1 MIHPWKI
8 NITIHSSPSVRPE
21 IWSDKIQPSTSSWQ
35 FWWWIGESMWI
46 QLLVG
51 SWPTPL
57 KNDGVKVSWDYDIP
71 NMMGKI
77 IQSCSSQHQADE
89 FNRASTFPRVK
100 PTTARHLRF
109 LQSIVAFDTR
119 LVGVGHRGGA
129 LAHALTRGKVVVV
142 LPEIREIFA
151 KMTMI
156 TYFYWL
162 VVLTILKNM
171 SQLGLLFP
179 IYGKS

>member
-1 MIHPWKI
+1 MIHPWL
-8 NITIHSSPSVRPE
+8 NHHHNSFITICEARNPHLHGSF
-21 IWSDKIQPSTSSWQ
+21 D
-35 FWWWIGESMWI
+35 GESMWI
-46 QLLVG
+46 QWLVG
-51 SWPTPL
+51 AWPTPL
-57 KNDGVKVSWDYDIP
+57 KNDGVKVSWDYDTP

-89 FNRASTFPRVK
+89 FNRASTFPGVK
-100 PTTARHLRF
+100 PRTARHLRF

-162 VVLTILKNM
+162 VVLTILKIWVR
-171 SQLGLLFP
+171 QLGLLFP